1 MIPFLG
7 KKLAALILFF
17 SFFISISCK
26 GNEETEY
33 VKTGAEGD
41 SSAVEYAI
49 NIAVEFRQ
57 LVCNGLSSGFT
68 FRRNLSYGYPD
79 ARLYV

>member
-1 MIPFLG
+1 MIPFLR

-33 VKTGAEGD
+33 VKTGAEGGFFCRGICNQY
-41 SSAVEYAI
+41 SR
-49 NIAVEFRQ
+49 EFRQ

-68 FRRNLSYGYPD
+68 LRQNLSYGYPD